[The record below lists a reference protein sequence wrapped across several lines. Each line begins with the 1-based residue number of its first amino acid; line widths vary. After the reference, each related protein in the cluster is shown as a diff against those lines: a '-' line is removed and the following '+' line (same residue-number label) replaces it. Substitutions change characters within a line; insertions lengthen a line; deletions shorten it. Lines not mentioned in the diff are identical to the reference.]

1 MQQIFTEDIKP
12 VGTLNLNYLKNH
24 LSENKYVNGKNVR
37 LDERNKLLIECFTVA
52 SLDFKI

>member
-12 VGTLNLNYLKNH
+12 VGTLYLNYLKNH